1 MLQPPVSDLAPW
13 RPGHWIT
20 QTGYA
25 LTERDLIAGTKN
37 VPERRMDM
45 QASVFEV
52 DLIIRTMRGTYE
64 Y

>member
-25 LTERDLIAGTKN
+25 LNETDLIAGLRDN
-37 VPERRMDM
+37 PADRMDK
-45 QASVFEV
+45 QSSVFAV
-52 DLIIRTMRGTYE
+52 DLIIERVMGK
-64 Y
+64 

>member
-25 LTERDLIAGTKN
+25 LNETDLIVGTKN
-37 VPERRMDM
+37 CPERRMDM

-52 DLIIRTMRGTYE
+52 GRIMEKVIAK
-64 Y
+64 

>member
-20 QTGYA
+20 QAGYA
-25 LTERDLIAGTKN
+25 LNEKDLIAGTKR

-45 QASVFEV
+45 QSSVFEV
-52 DLIIRTMRGTYE
+52 DLIIERVIAK
-64 Y
+64 

>member
-25 LTERDLIAGTKN
+25 LNERDLIAGTKR

-52 DLIIRTMRGTYE
+52 DLIIERVMSE
-64 Y
+64 

>member
-25 LTERDLIAGTKN
+25 LNEKDLIVGLRN
-37 VPERRMDM
+37 NPVDRMDK
-45 QASVFEV
+45 QAAVFEV
-52 DLIIRTMRGTYE
+52 DLILDKAMGK
-64 Y
+64 